1 MGDLVEWLREQLD
14 EDDRI
19 ARGTGQPGTSWQGL
33 EMDGELR
40 DDANAG
46 TVAYIPRAETRAHIA
61 RHDPARVLREI
72 DAKRQVLATHT
83 ITVEKVDAPPFD
95 SFTGTR
101 NPDEYTVTC
110 AVCGWSSDDPTSACL
125 TLRLLALPYADRPG
139 YRDDWR
145 P

>member
-61 RHDPARVLREI
+61 RHDPARVLRETE
-72 DAKRQVLATHT
+72 AKRRTIALCEPPLVDVTGPQDTERQFIPGEGPPWGLDVL
-83 ITVEKVDAPPFD
+83 K
-95 SFTGTR
+95 
-101 NPDEYTVTC
+101 
-110 AVCGWSSDDPTSACL
+110 
-125 TLRLLALPYADRPG
+125 LLALPYADRPG